1 MRHRIVIALLMAG
14 SLVLPGEAQQQR
26 RDDGYVSRHRP
37 KPHSGMIDEPIKDD
51 PAGRREAKREQ
62 FGGDFTPEF
71 IEALMVE
78 ANKQVAE
85 YGPGGEGGR
94 RVPRGGRWE
103 NIGPDRSRIIEN
115 GVRLRESDTGRVRGF
130 LIHPT
135 NADIVYVLKS
145 SGGLWKTTNFSH
157 PRPDWRPMSDQVLS
171 TSGGAVA
178 FGRNPQTLYLG
189 TGDPFDP
196 GVGGYV
202 YKSTNGGERW
212 GPGIKLGAATV
223 ITDLKVDTS
232 GSKDIV
238 LVGTNAGL
246 FRSLDGGATYTVV
259 INGGVHWSLQ
269 KTSTGWVD
277 AITGGPADGLL
288 ARAPTA
294 SSAWTLDLTAGGIA
308 PAGRITLSVAAPG
321 DAVVYAFAATQ
332 GSAAQKDLYRSA
344 DGGVSFTPVNL
355 PAKTPA
361 NPNDD
366 QPNMDI
372 MMGQAFYN
380 HMVLIDPADPSRNT
394 VYIGGQLSS
403 AKSTDGGGTWRLI
416 THWLAQFDLP
426 YVHADHHAAA
436 IASVRGRP
444 ILLFGTDGGL
454 YTSDD
459 GGRTFSSDKNQGI
472 SSYLIYAMTGN
483 PFSHNDVLIG
493 LQDNGTR
500 WRIGSSDTYNQVFGG
515 DGFGVG
521 WSQAR
526 NVVSLGSVYYSF
538 IIRAE
543 RNPSREDRWDMGW
556 NGITEFFNPA
566 TTYFNTA
573 IATPRASSDADGTTF
588 FHRTRTKLYRT
599 TDAALNWQAV
609 LDTTPVLLRA
619 GSHPIGI
626 SPDAVTH
633 FGVLGNGGNAWF
645 TSDDGATF
653 QNRVLT
659 ALVPG
664 WPGFNSTLA
673 YSDNNT
679 LFVGNEAPI
688 NSAGPRLIKST
699 DGGTTWA
706 GVGTGLPNVPITK
719 VIVSPRDPSGRTL
732 FAGTWIGVYASF
744 DGGATWSLYGRR
756 LPIVNVSDLYMPP
769 DGDYL
774 RISTYGRG
782 VWEVRF

>member
-1 MRHRIVIALLMAG
+1 MRNRFLLTVIA
-14 SLVLPGEAQQQR
+14 VLSIGMIGQAQQHR

-37 KPHSGMIDEPIKDD
+37 KPHPGTLDVPIKDD

-71 IEALMVE
+71 VEALMIA
-78 ANKQVAE
+78 ANKQVFE
-85 YGPGGEGGR
+85 YGPGGEGGPR
-94 RVPRGGRWE
+94 SPRGGRWE
-103 NIGPDRSRIIEN
+103 NIGPDRSRVIEN
-115 GVRLRESDTGRVRGF
+115 GVRLRESDTGRVRAF
-130 LIHPT
+130 LVHPH
-135 NADIVYVLKS
+135 NSDIIYVLKS

-157 PRPDWRPMSDQVLS
+157 PRPDWRPMSDHVLS
-171 TSGGAVA
+171 TSGGGVA

-212 GPGIKLGAATV
+212 GLGIKLGTATV

-232 GSKDIV
+232 GPKDVV
-238 LVGTNAGL
+238 LVGTNVGL
-246 FRSLDGGATYTVV
+246 FRSLDSGATYTQ
-259 INGGVHWSLQ
+259 IITGGVHWNLQ
-269 KTSTGWVD
+269 KTSAGWID
-277 AITGGPADGLL
+277 TITGGPADALF

-294 SSAWTLDLTAGGIA
+294 AGAWTFDLTAGGIA
-308 PAGRITLSVAAPG
+308 PAGRITLGVGRPG

-332 GSAAQKDLYRSA
+332 GSAVQKDLYRSI
-344 DGGVSFTPVNL
+344 DGGVTFTPLGL
-355 PAKTPA
+355 PAKTPQ
-361 NPNDD
+361 NPNED

-372 MMGQAFYN
+372 MQGQAFYN
-380 HMVLIDPADPSRNT
+380 HMVLVDPADASRNT

-403 AKSTDGGGTWRLI
+403 AKSSNGGATWKII
-416 THWLAQFDLP
+416 THWLAQYDLP
-426 YVHADHHAAA
+426 YVHADHHAAT

-444 ILLFGTDGGL
+444 MLVFGTDGGL
-454 YTSDD
+454 FTSDD
-459 GGRTFSSDKNQGI
+459 GGRTFSSDKNQGL

-483 PFSHNDVLIG
+483 PFSDREVLIG

-500 WRIGSSDTYNQVFGG
+500 WRVGASDTYNQVFGG

-526 NVVSLGSVYYSF
+526 DVASLGSVYYSF

-543 RNPSREDRWDMGW
+543 KDPTRQSRWDVGY
-556 NGITEFFNPA
+556 NGIAEFFNPA
-566 TTYFNTA
+566 TTYFNTS
-573 IATPRASSDADGTTF
+573 IATPKATSDPDGQTF

-599 TDAALNWQAV
+599 RDAALNWQAV
-609 LDTTPVLLRA
+609 LDTTPILLRA

-626 SPDAVTH
+626 SPDDVTH

-645 TSDDGATF
+645 TSDDGVTF

-659 ALVPG
+659 ALSPG

-673 YSDNNT
+673 YADNNT

-688 NSAGPRLIKST
+688 DSAGPRVIKST

-706 GVGTGLPNVPITK
+706 SAGVGLPNVPITK

-732 FAGTWIGVYASF
+732 YAGTWIGVYATS
-744 DGGATWSLYGRR
+744 DGGATWSLFGRR

-769 DGDYL
+769 DGGYL

-782 VWEVRF
+782 VWEMKF